1 MLYSPDYQYLL
12 MPVETKEI
20 SVRGKKDCGIVDI
33 TEEVSDVVKNSKI
46 QKIIDTIFDIS
57 VSFKLF
63 YVL

>member
-1 MLYSPDYQYLL
+1 